1 MNSRHRDAVLAAGAA
16 AALLAATRPLGL
28 TLGSL
33 GTRPALVAAA
43 LGAVGAVVLELAMA
57 RYPDR
62 ARRLW
67 ADRRVRWGGTLLVA
81 VGGPLAAAVGGRTLA
96 PLVLACLLGGLFA
109 YFLLLTGVLSGLLAP
124 PETWFAREE

>member
-1 MNSRHRDAVLAAGAA
+1 MNSWHRDAVLAAGATV
-16 AALLAATRPLGL
+16 ALLVATRLLGL
-28 TLGSL
+28 TFWSF

-43 LGAVGAVVLELAMA
+43 VGVAGAVALELVMA
-57 RYPDR
+57 RNPGR

-81 VGGPLAAAVGGRTLA
+81 VGGPLAAAVGGRALA

-109 YFLLLTGVLSGLLAP
+109 YFLLLTGVLSGVLAP